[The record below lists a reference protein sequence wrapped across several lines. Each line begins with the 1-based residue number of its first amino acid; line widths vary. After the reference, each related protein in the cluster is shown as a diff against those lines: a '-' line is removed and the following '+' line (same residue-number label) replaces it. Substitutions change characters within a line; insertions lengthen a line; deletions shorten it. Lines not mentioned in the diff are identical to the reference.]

1 MPKYYEEPS
10 IGGWHN
16 LGMTDP
22 CHKFPLAG
30 GRRACTQRKD
40 PLLAAML
47 DTRQGP
53 TVVIWQLQRFREM
66 GMTNRRILNLLT
78 LRPAQPACCS
88 MLQLVVLAL

>member
-1 MPKYYEEPS
+1 MFWLKYYEEPS

-22 CHKFPLAG
+22 CYKFPLAG

-53 TVVIWQLQRFREM
+53 RSSYGSYNGFVW
-66 GMTNRRILNLLT
+66 
-78 LRPAQPACCS
+78 A
-88 MLQLVVLAL
+88 